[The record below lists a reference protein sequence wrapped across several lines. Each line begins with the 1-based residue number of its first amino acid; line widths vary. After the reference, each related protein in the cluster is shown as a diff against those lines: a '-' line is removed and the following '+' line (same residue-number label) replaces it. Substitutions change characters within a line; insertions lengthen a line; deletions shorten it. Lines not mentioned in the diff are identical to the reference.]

1 MNLFRVGTKMD
12 TDWVMG
18 EVISLSEE
26 RRIST
31 LTDAPGRGH
40 RCILWQAVGGGKSR
54 FVFTHSVQWL
64 NDEIERGALWV
75 THQPVEK

>member
-18 EVISLSEE
+18 EVISLSEA

-40 RCILWQAVGGGKSR
+40 RCILWQSGKSR

-64 NDEIERGALWV
+64 NDAIEREALWV
-75 THQPVEK
+75 TYQPVEK